1 MQVYTNIVDV
11 ISLCVLGVGWGL
23 RLVSIVVH
31 KGGGVVLGRDVV
43 CERSSKAEEE
53 CSCSAAAEESGRAV
67 FWRAGPHVLIPHL
80 CHHPQ
85 PDSS

>member
-1 MQVYTNIVDV
+1 MTQT
-11 ISLCVLGVGWGL
+11 SLTLSHYVCRPGVGGGSV
-23 RLVSIVVH
+23 RLVSIVVQ
-31 KGGGVVLGRDVV
+31 GGGVGWDVV

-67 FWRAGPHVLIPHL
+67 FWRAGSRVLIPHL